1 MDWNIT
7 FISKED
13 FKKHVAETINS
24 YGDKLKPYDLEKFNS
39 NLIDPIKMVFDKA
52 VYNADW
58 QTIVSN
64 EIFRQRDKSQNNAIG
79 YFHQYFFKYID
90 GCTVPKNGEQGG
102 WDIIYE
108 NKKGINI
115 DDDNKVYTI
124 YVEMKNK
131 HNTMN
136 SSSSVKTYTKMQS
149 ALLENDSCACFLVE
163 AIAKKSQNIPW
174 KVTIDHKKVSHK
186 KIRRVSLDQFLK
198 LVTGV
203 DDAFYQICMALP
215 EIVDE
220 VIQDKAITMQVPK
233 DVVYE
238 QLLAASQNYNGDNA
252 MYMALYI
259 LAFDGYLGFS
269 KLKNS

>member
-1 MDWNIT
+1 M
-7 FISKED
+7 E
-13 FKKHVAETINS
+13 
-24 YGDKLKPYDLEKFNS
+24 S
-39 NLIDPIKMVFDKA
+39 N
-52 VYNADW
+52 N
-58 QTIVSN
+58 
-64 EIFRQRDKSQNNAIG
+64 RSQ
-79 YFHQYFFKYID
+79 
-90 GCTVPKNGEQGG
+90 
-102 WDIIYE
+102 
-108 NKKGINI
+108 KG
-115 DDDNKVYTI
+115 
-124 YVEMKNK
+124 
-131 HNTMN
+131 
-136 SSSSVKTYTKMQS
+136 
-149 ALLENDSCACFLVE
+149 F
-163 AIAKKSQNIPW
+163 SQ
-174 KVTIDHKKVSHK
+174 

>member
-1 MDWNIT
+1 MDNWNIS
-7 FISKED
+7 FITKEN

-24 YGDKLKPYDLEKFNS
+24 YGDKLKPYDLDKFNS

-90 GCTVPKNGEQGG
+90 GCTVPKNGEKGG
-102 WDIIYE
+102 WDIIYK
-108 NKKGINI
+108 NKDGIDI
-115 DDDNKVYTI
+115 DGDTVYTI

-149 ALLENDSCACFLVE
+149 ALLEDDSCACFLVE

-174 KVTIDHKKVSHK
+174 KVTIDHKKAYHK
-186 KIRRVSLDQFLK
+186 RIRRVSLDRFLK
-198 LVTGV
+198 LVTGI
-203 DDAFYQICMALP
+203 DDAFYQICMVLP

-220 VIQDKAITMQVPK
+220 VIQDKAMTMQVPK

-238 QLLAASQNYNGDNA
+238 QLFKASQKLGGDNA
-252 MYMALYI
+252 MYMSLYI
-259 LAFDGYLGFS
+259 LAFDGYIGFDRLE
-269 KLKNS
+269 K